1 MSFLECLGGG
11 VSPLLGV
18 GEGDLELYGIC
29 SVSDGQRAPL
39 PQMYHHKPAL

>member
-18 GEGDLELYGIC
+18 GEGDFELFGTC
-29 SVSDGQRAPL
+29 SSLRWSEST
-39 PQMYHHKPAL
+39 PASNV